1 METIDKEWM
10 DETCGT
16 CVFRDI
22 SGHCRRRPPVKTGN
36 LYPAEPDKPYQ
47 KYTSTGEYIRVY
59 VSLSACYD
67 WRRAN

>member
-22 SGHCRRRPPVKTGN
+22 QGRCRRRPPVVELPLTNQIKNTADYKMYSTTG
-36 LYPAEPDKPYQ
+36 
-47 KYTSTGEYIRVY
+47 GYIKVHRE
-59 VSLSACYD
+59 LPACYD
-67 WRRAN
+67 WRRR